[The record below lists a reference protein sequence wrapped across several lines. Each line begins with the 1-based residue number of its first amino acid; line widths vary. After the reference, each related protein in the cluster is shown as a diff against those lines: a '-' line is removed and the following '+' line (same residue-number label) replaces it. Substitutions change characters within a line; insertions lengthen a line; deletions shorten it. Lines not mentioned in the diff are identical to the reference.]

1 VLLLLL
7 GMLEPS
13 GSRGRC
19 IGCDLLCVFVVVLVP
34 WHLPLPDGYRSS
46 SFLLLVGHRLG
57 MA

>member
-13 GSRGRC
+13 GSKGRY
-19 IGCDLLCVFVVVLVP
+19 IGCDLLCVFVVVRVP
-34 WHLPLPDGYRSS
+34 WHLPLPDGYHSN